1 MAKIGIVCKTSF
13 SQGMGHLVR
22 QTHIAKILRKREAEI
37 IFFIP
42 DYLARPILAGSVSI
56 PSQDP

>member
-42 DYLARPILAGSVSI
+42 DYPPAQSWLD
-56 PSQDP
+56 Q